1 MTEMDIQT
9 RKYQFI
15 EGFIRLDNINI
26 IEKLESVLKKEKQLE
41 FEKELVPMTKKELI
55 ARAEKSNDD
64 IKKGK
69 VISHKDLIKESE
81 NW

>member
-41 FEKELVPMTKKELI
+41 FKKALVPMTKKELI

-69 VISHKDLIKESE
+69 VISHKDLISESE

>member
-41 FEKELVPMTKKELI
+41 FEKALVPMTKKELI

-69 VISHKDLIKESE
+69 VISHEDLIKESE